1 MLDCVHVMGI
11 GEGRDGKLRI
21 AMAKGGLSGKLAGKS
36 LPRQIVQIAMWPLLE
51 QVLSFLCTSI
61 SYRLAGHLRGLEDS
75 SADVLSAIGVAGF
88 ILWLGFLIQA
98 GVATGATAL
107 VSRLSG
113 ARQFKDASTAAN
125 QAAVLGAIA
134 GVLSSVVMLTTSPFL
149 LGQVLELSDQAY
161 AFAMQYIRVAGWVAI
176 FSGVVFAM
184 NAALRGSG
192 DTKTPFFIM
201 LLVDG
206 LAIIFSYVLAVQL
219 EWNVAGLGW
228 GMLIPWM
235 IGAVVL
241 VMVMLARGRR
251 LKAELNGEDLESY
264 AERKGQT
271 YAPPL
276 CLRLDAMRPEW
287 SFQRRIINVG
297 LPQALEIGGIWAIQ
311 FYGLRLITTLGTVA
325 TGAHS
330 VAIRVESM
338 SFLPGFAIGIAG
350 SALVGQYIG
359 SGSVRLAH
367 ETMRRCLMY
376 AVMLMGSMGILFAVF
391 AESFVGFFSGSSVEV
406 MQGAVPLM
414 YVFLVA
420 EPVLA
425 MVMVFRMCLRGA
437 GDTKR
442 VMMVSFICMGFFRL
456 GVLTL
461 WHQFWPETMTLV
473 GVWCL
478 YIFDLFV
485 QAFILSRM
493 AAGLRWARKKV

>member
-1 MLDCVHVMGI
+1 MSI

-36 LPRQIVQIAMWPLLE
+36 LPRQIMQIAMWPLLE
-51 QVLSFLCTSI
+51 QFLSFLCTSI

-88 ILWLGFLIQA
+88 IMWLGFLIQA

-113 ARQFKDASTAAN
+113 AREFEDANAAAN
-125 QAAVLGAIA
+125 QAALLGAFA
-134 GVLSSVVMLTTSPFL
+134 GVLSTLVMLASSPFL
-149 LGQVLELSDQAY
+149 LGHVLELSDEAY
-161 AFAMQYIRVAGWVAI
+161 VFAMQYMHVAAWVAV
-176 FSGVVFAM
+176 FSGAVFAL
-184 NAALRGSG
+184 NAALRGAG

-201 LLVDG
+201 LLIDG
-206 LAIIFSYVLAVQL
+206 LAIVFSYVLAVVL

-235 IGAVVL
+235 IGAVSLVVL
-241 VMVMLARGRR
+241 MLRRARR
-251 LKAELNGEDLESY
+251 LDDELAGETLNSY
-264 AERKGQT
+264 AQRQGRT

-276 CLRLDAMRPEW
+276 CLRVDLLRPVW
-287 SFQRRIINVG
+287 SFQRRIIQVG
-297 LPQALEIGGIWAIQ
+297 LPQALEVGGIWAIQ

-359 SGSVRLAH
+359 SGSARLAL
-367 ETMRRCLMY
+367 ETMRRCMMY
-376 AVMLMGSMGILFAVF
+376 AVALMGTMGILFATF
-391 AESFVGFFSGSSVEV
+391 SETFVGFFSGSSVEV
-406 MQGAVPLM
+406 MQGAIPLM

-425 MVMVFRMCLRGA
+425 VVMVFRMCLRGA

-442 VMMVSFICMGFFRL
+442 VMMVSFICMGFFRV

-461 WHQFWPETMTLV
+461 WHQLWPETMTLV
-473 GVWCL
+473 GVWAL
-478 YIFDLFV
+478 YIFDLFI
-485 QAFILSRM
+485 QAFILSRIVS
-493 AAGLRWARKKV
+493 GLRWARKKV